1 MLQPNLVWEYIII
14 SQSVLLR
21 NWILVFTTKLTAKFQ
36 NVMNVCPDHTIW
48 IAVPFTNK
56 LVMVMHHFEPDYLP
70 KRLICCLHGQ
80 VVCCLQGQGHSE
92 GSDFKNMTFR
102 YIFWTADPFA
112 TKFGLLVHHLW
123 LDCLVKRLDCSVAVK
138 LKVAEKVQNCSECS
152 SGRYLLNCWTF
163 CNQTCYDDASSWARV
178 SGKKI
183 GLLSSGSGLQWG
195 LV

>member
-1 MLQPNLVWEYIII
+1 MLPNFVWEYIII

-56 LVMVMHHFEPDYLP
+56 LVMVMHHFEPDYLQ

-92 GSDFKNMTFR
+92 GSDFKNMTFW

-163 CNQTCYDDASSWARV
+163 CNRTCYDDASSWARV

>member
-1 MLQPNLVWEYIII
+1 
-14 SQSVLLR
+14 
-21 NWILVFTTKLTAKFQ
+21 
-36 NVMNVCPDHTIW
+36 MNVCPGHTIW

-70 KRLICCLHGQ
+70 KRLIRCLHGQVICCLHGQVVCCLHGQVICCLHGQVICCLHGQ

-92 GSDFKNMTFR
+92 GSDFKNMTFW

-123 LDCLVKRLDCSVAVK
+123 LDCLVKRLDCSVGVK

-163 CNQTCYDDASSWARV
+163 CNQTCYDDASSWARE

-183 GLLSSGSGLQWG
+183 GLLSSSSELQWG
-195 LV
+195 LI